1 MSIPKKKMSKSPIKL
16 RNISFNTWQKPP
28 IFQNTPGSP
37 QSNTPSSLDFFLF
50 SCAPVEGEV
59 LRAGQFCVLANS
71 ASSMLQH
78 VSNELKASLIQTIK
92 SCFYASGK
100 KLQRLQRNILAS
112 KKRIWNRNL
121 KPETAIAVCLFLE
134 KYEPFIWNPRFS
146 CPDRSPQHLH
156 LKHLC
161 FTPKARTWLWEP
173 FGVVETSPLRNRKFM
188 EKPKA
193 PKSDV
198 HQSFLH
204 MFNS

>member
-1 MSIPKKKMSKSPIKL
+1 MAKATHLPKYSRISPIKYTKQL
-16 RNISFNTWQKPP
+16 GLLPLFLCAGWRR
-28 IFQNTPGSP
+28 
-37 QSNTPSSLDFFLF
+37 SST
-50 SCAPVEGEV
+50 
-59 LRAGQFCVLANS
+59 AGQFCVLANS